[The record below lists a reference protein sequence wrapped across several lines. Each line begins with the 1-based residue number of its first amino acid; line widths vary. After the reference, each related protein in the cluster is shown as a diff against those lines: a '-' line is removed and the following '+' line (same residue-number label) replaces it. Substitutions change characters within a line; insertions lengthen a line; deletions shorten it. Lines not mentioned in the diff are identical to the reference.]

1 MEKLKEFL
9 SNGYCYG
16 NGYGDCYGNG
26 YGDGYGYGNGNGDGY
41 GDGYCSGYGNGNG
54 DGYGYCYGNG
64 YGDGYGSGY
73 GNGNGDGNGYGYCSG
88 YGYGYGYGIKSIN
101 GMDVRMIDDTATII
115 THVHGDLAKG
125 CILRPDMS
133 LRPCYIAKG
142 GGCFAHGDTA
152 RDACAAL
159 EEKIIADMDT
169 EERIELFLNHFVDLG
184 KKYPAHEFFEW
195 HSKLTGS
202 CLPGRQEFAAARD
215 IDVDAAEYTVQEFI
229 DLTRNAWGGEVIQEL
244 EERLK

>member
-1 MEKLKEFL
+1 MENLKEFL
-9 SNGYCYG
+9 SNGDGYSYG
-16 NGYGDCYGNG
+16 NGNGNGNG
-26 YGDGYGYGNGNGDGY
+26 YGDGYGCGNSYGNGCGCGDGNSYGNGNG
-41 GDGYCSGYGNGNG
+41 N
-54 DGYGYCYGNG
+54 
-64 YGDGYGSGY
+64 
-73 GNGNGDGNGYGYCSG
+73 GNGYGYG
-88 YGYGYGYGIKSIN
+88 DGYGIKSIN
-101 GMDVRMIDDTATII
+101 GMDVHVIDDTATII

-159 EEKIIADMDT
+159 EEKIIANMDT
-169 EERIELFLNHFVDLG
+169 EERIELFIEHFADLG
-184 KKYPAHEFFEW
+184 KKYPARDFFEW

-215 IDVDAAEYTVQEFI
+215 IDVDTAEYTVQEFI

>member
-9 SNGYCYG
+9 SNGYGYSYGDGYSNGNGDGNG
-16 NGYGDCYGNG
+16 NGYGSGNGDGNGDGYGYGYGDGYGYGYGDGYGYGYGDGDGNGNG
-26 YGDGYGYGNGNGDGY
+26 YGDGYG
-41 GDGYCSGYGNGNG
+41 
-54 DGYGYCYGNG
+54 NG
-64 YGDGYGSGY
+64 YGD
-73 GNGNGDGNGYGYCSG
+73 
-88 YGYGYGYGIKSIN
+88 GIKSIN
-101 GMDVRMIDDTATII
+101 GMDVHVIDDTATII

-125 CILRPDMS
+125 CILRSDMS

-159 EEKIIADMDT
+159 EEKIIANMDT
-169 EERIELFLNHFVDLG
+169 EERLEMFIEHFADLG
-184 KKYPAHEFFEW
+184 KKYPARDFFEW

-229 DLTRNAWGGEVIQEL
+229 DLTRSAWGGEVIQEL
-244 EERLK
+244 EKRLK

>member
-9 SNGYCYG
+9 SNGD
-16 NGYGDCYGNG
+16 GYS
-26 YGDGYGYGNGNGDGY
+26 YGDGYSNGNGDGNGDGY
-41 GDGYCSGYGNGNG
+41 GDGYGDGNGYGNG
-54 DGYGYCYGNG
+54 YG
-64 YGDGYGSGY
+64 YGDGYGSG
-73 GNGNGDGNGYGYCSG
+73 NGSG
-88 YGYGYGYGIKSIN
+88 YGDGSGSGYGIKSIN
-101 GMDVRMIDDTATII
+101 GMDVRMVDDTATII

-125 CILRPDMS
+125 YILRSDMS

-142 GGCFAHGDTA
+142 GGYFAHGDTA
-152 RDACAAL
+152 REACAAL

-169 EERIELFLNHFVDLG
+169 EERIELFLDYFADLG
-184 KKYPAHEFFEW
+184 KKYPAREFFEW

-229 DLTRNAWGGEVIQEL
+229 DLTRDAWGGEVIQEL
-244 EERLK
+244 EERLQCEK

>member
-1 MEKLKEFL
+1 MENLKEFL
-9 SNGYCYG
+9 SNGDGYSYGNGNGNGNG
-16 NGYGDCYGNG
+16 NGYGYGNG
-26 YGDGYGYGNGNGDGY
+26 YGDGYGCGNSYGNGCGCGDGNSYGNGNG
-41 GDGYCSGYGNGNG
+41 N
-54 DGYGYCYGNG
+54 
-64 YGDGYGSGY
+64 
-73 GNGNGDGNGYGYCSG
+73 GNGYGYG
-88 YGYGYGYGIKSIN
+88 DGYGIKSIN
-101 GMDVRMIDDTATII
+101 GMDVHVIDDTATII

-159 EEKIIADMDT
+159 EEKIIANMDT
-169 EERIELFLNHFVDLG
+169 EERIELFIEHFADLG
-184 KKYPAHEFFEW
+184 KKYPARDFFEW

-215 IDVDAAEYTVQEFI
+215 IDVDTAEYTVQEFI
-229 DLTRNAWGGEVIQEL
+229 DLTRSAWGGEVIQEL

>member
-1 MEKLKEFL
+1 MENLKEFL
-9 SNGYCYG
+9 SNGDGYGDGYGDGNGYGNSYG
-16 NGYGDCYGNG
+16 NGYGYGCSNGNGYGYGDGYGNGNG
-26 YGDGYGYGNGNGDGY
+26 YGDGYGNGNGN
-41 GDGYCSGYGNGNG
+41 
-54 DGYGYCYGNG
+54 
-64 YGDGYGSGY
+64 
-73 GNGNGDGNGYGYCSG
+73 
-88 YGYGYGYGIKSIN
+88 GYGIKSIN
-101 GMDVRMIDDTATII
+101 GMDVHVIDDTATII

-125 CILRPDMS
+125 CILRSDMS

-142 GGCFAHGDTA
+142 GRYFAHGDTA
-152 RDACAAL
+152 REACAAL

-169 EERIELFLNHFVDLG
+169 EERIEMFLNHFANLG
-184 KKYPAHEFFEW
+184 KKYPAREFFEW

-215 IDVDAAEYTVQEFI
+215 IDVDTAEYTVQEFI

>member
-9 SNGYCYG
+9 SNGDGYGYGDGYSSGNGDGNG
-16 NGYGDCYGNG
+16 NGYGYGSGDG
-26 YGDGYGYGNGNGDGY
+26 YGSGYGYGSGDGYGSGSGYGYGYGYGNGNG
-41 GDGYCSGYGNGNG
+41 YGN
-54 DGYGYCYGNG
+54 
-64 YGDGYGSGY
+64 
-73 GNGNGDGNGYGYCSG
+73 G
-88 YGYGYGYGIKSIN
+88 YGYGYGSGIKSIN

-125 CILRPDMS
+125 YILRSDMS

-142 GGCFAHGDTA
+142 GGYFAHGDTA
-152 RDACAAL
+152 REACAAL

-169 EERIELFLNHFVDLG
+169 EERIELFLDHFADLG

-215 IDVDAAEYTVQEFI
+215 IDVDTAEYTVQEFI
-229 DLTRNAWGGEVIQEL
+229 DLTRDAWGGEVIQEL